1 MLFSAMVATASFQ
14 YDICV
19 SVMRK
24 TCSWSFGVVKLSS
37 SYPNA
42 NDAYSEHWKVYSNS
56 ASIEC
61 ICSGFFCSVLNAH
74 IVDVIMK
81 YALLYSRFTV
91 AVFVAVQLNWKTNK
105 MKWERKKTAIHLTND
120 IADFSPAFY
129 YAPQW
134 NVPWG
139 RTFRK
144 KCEIFLCISNKQTS
158 DDKKLTFCEQ
168 KRFSLKLCL
177 RIFNM
182 SESFVKK
189 NILTKSKI
197 IRGNHW
203 FVNNCLFK
211 FLPNI
216 PIEIISKN
224 VSHLRV
230 KIMESVKNYKKIKAK
245 KSKLKHRE
253 MFRVAAL
260 THIWIR
266 VCLR

>member
-1 MLFSAMVATASFQ
+1 MIYASLLCAKHVH
-14 YDICV
+14 DH
-19 SVMRK
+19 SVWWSCLLRIRMRTMHIVNTEK
-24 TCSWSFGVVKLSS
+24 CIAIAHPLNAYAVV
-37 SYPNA
+37 
-42 NDAYSEHWKVYSNS
+42 
-56 ASIEC
+56 
-61 ICSGFFCSVLNAH
+61 FFAGEYSVLNAH

-144 KCEIFLCISNKQTS
+144 KCDIFLCISNKRTS

-177 RIFNM
+177 RILNM

-197 IRGNHW
+197 IRGDHW

-245 KSKLKHRE
+245 K
-253 MFRVAAL
+253 AN
-260 THIWIR
+260 
-266 VCLR
+266 